1 MRIDTGFFREWNQ
14 GDSSMELKRK
24 LAILADAA
32 KYDASCASSGTE
44 KRDSQG
50 GKGVGS
56 TDAGMGICHSYA
68 PDGRCISLLKILL
81 TNACYY
87 DCLYCVNRASSN
99 VPRARFTVDEVVTLT
114 LDFYR
119 RNYIEGLFLSSG
131 IIRSADYT
139 MEQVV
144 SVARKLREE
153 HHFRGYIHLKTIPE
167 ADDAL
172 IAEAGRYADRLSIN
186 IEVPEEQ
193 SLAKLAP
200 EKDVRAIRR
209 TMGRLRLKLDDA
221 REGAKLTPRGNRAP
235 RFAPAGQST
244 QMIVGAD
251 AATDQTILHTSAN
264 LYGSYN
270 LKRVYYSAFSPIP
283 DSSRALPLK
292 PPPLLREHRLYQAD
306 WLMRFYG
313 FAANEILDDTQM
325 LSLEIDPKLAWAL
338 RHRDR
343 FPLDVNRASR
353 EDLLRVPGFGRKAVD
368 RIIAT
373 RRISSIRAAD
383 LARLHIPRNK
393 ALPFIVLSDHRP
405 SPHLLD
411 GARLA
416 ERFMPKPAQLGF
428 GF

>member
-1 MRIDTGFFREWNQ
+1 MESKGFKP
-14 GDSSMELKRK
+14 MELQRK
-24 LAILADAA
+24 LEILADAA

-44 KRDSQG
+44 LRDSSD
-50 GKGVGS
+50 GKGLGS
-56 TDAGMGICHSYA
+56 TAPGMGICHSYA
-68 PDGRCISLLKILL
+68 PDGRCISLLKVLL
-81 TNACYY
+81 TNACHY

-99 VPRARFTVDEVVTLT
+99 VARARFTIDEVVKLT
-114 LDFYR
+114 IDFYR

-172 IAEAGRYADRLSIN
+172 IAEAGQYADRLSIN
-186 IEVPEEQ
+186 IEMPLET
-193 SLAKLAP
+193 SLAKFAP

-209 TMGRLRLKLDDA
+209 TMGRLRLRLDETKEA
-221 REGAKLTPRGNRAP
+221 NKEAGKTATKAKPP

-251 AATDQTILHTSAN
+251 AANDQTILSTSAN
-264 LYGSYN
+264 LYGAYK

-283 DSSRALPLK
+283 DASRALPLRA
-292 PPPLLREHRLYQAD
+292 PPLVREHRLYQAD

-313 FAANEILDDTQM
+313 FDAGEIVDDAEGMLPLD
-325 LSLEIDPKLAWAL
+325 IDPKLAWAL

-353 EDLLRVPGFGRKAVD
+353 EDLLRVPGFGTKAVD

-373 RRISSIRAAD
+373 RRITSIRAAD
-383 LARLHIPRNK
+383 LARLHIPGNK

-405 SPHLLD
+405 APHLLD
-411 GARLA
+411 GARLR
-416 ERFMPKPAQLGF
+416 ERFKPKAEQLGF

>member
-1 MRIDTGFFREWNQ
+1 MNVQ
-14 GDSSMELKRK
+14 RK

-44 KRDSQG
+44 KRDSRDR
-50 GKGVGS
+50 KGVGS
-56 TDAGMGICHSYA
+56 TDAGLGICHSYA

-81 TNACYY
+81 TNACNY

-114 LDFYR
+114 IDFYR

-131 IIRSADYT
+131 IIKNADYT

-144 SVARKLREE
+144 AVARKLREE
-153 HHFRGYIHLKTIPE
+153 HHFKGYIHLKTIPE

-186 IEVPEEQ
+186 IEVPEED

-209 TMGRLRLKLDDA
+209 TMGRLRLKLDEA
-221 REGAKLTPRGNRAP
+221 REAKKVTPRGNVGA

-244 QMIVGAD
+244 QMIIGAD
-251 AATDQTILHTSAN
+251 AATDQTIIATSAN
-264 LYGSYN
+264 LYGSYK

-283 DSSRALPLK
+283 DASRALPLRA
-292 PPPLLREHRLYQAD
+292 PPLIREHRLYQAD

-313 FAANEILDDTQM
+313 FAANEIVGADDGM
-325 LSLEIDPKLAWAL
+325 LSLEMDPKLDWAL
-338 RHRDR
+338 RNRDR

-353 EDLLRVPGFGRKAVD
+353 EDLLRVPGFGAKAVD

-373 RRISSIRAAD
+373 RRISSIRVGD

-393 ALPFIVLSDHRP
+393 ALPFIVLPDHRP
-405 SPHLLD
+405 ATHLLD
-411 GARLA
+411 GVRLA
-416 ERFMPKPAQLGF
+416 ERFKPKATQLGF

>member
-1 MRIDTGFFREWNQ
+1 MDVQ
-14 GDSSMELKRK
+14 RK

-32 KYDASCASSGTE
+32 KYDASCASSGSE
-44 KRDSQG
+44 KKDSRDG
-50 GKGVGS
+50 RGIGS

-81 TNACYY
+81 TNACNY

-99 VPRARFTVDEVVTLT
+99 VARARFTVDEVVTLT

-144 SVARKLREE
+144 AVARKLREE
-153 HHFRGYIHLKTIPE
+153 HHFKGYIHLKTIPE
-167 ADDAL
+167 ADEAL
-172 IAEAGRYADRLSIN
+172 ITEAGKYADRLSIN
-186 IEVPEEQ
+186 IEVPEED
-193 SLAKLAP
+193 SMARLAP
-200 EKDVRAIRR
+200 EKDVHAIRR
-209 TMGRLRLKLDDA
+209 TMGQLRLKLDEA
-221 REGAKLTPRGNRAP
+221 REGRKVTPRGNVAP

-244 QMIVGAD
+244 QMIIGAD
-251 AATDQTILHTSAN
+251 AATDQTIISTSAN
-264 LYGSYN
+264 LYGSYR

-283 DSSRALPLK
+283 DASRSLPLRA
-292 PPPLLREHRLYQAD
+292 PPLIREHRLYQAD

-313 FAANEILDDTQM
+313 FASDEIVDADDGM
-325 LSLEIDPKLAWAL
+325 LSLEMDPKLAWAL
-338 RHRDR
+338 RHRER

-353 EDLLRVPGFGRKAVD
+353 EELLRVPGFGARAVD

-373 RRISSIRAAD
+373 RRLSSIRIGD
-383 LARLHIPRNK
+383 LAKLHIIRNK
-393 ALPFIVLSDHRP
+393 ALPFIVLPDHRP
-405 SPHLLD
+405 ATSVLD
-411 GARLA
+411 SAGLA
-416 ERFMPKPAQLGF
+416 ERFRPKARQLGF